1 MGDQPKAQLPEH
13 IYYTCSFCNRGAQAR
28 RYTGTMEIPA
38 IGGRERVHNILRG
51 VIIATQCPH
60 PSCHEFAVQ
69 ASLHRASY
77 REIAGNR
84 QYGPSIQIGSW
95 TLQPR
100 SEAKPMPS
108 YVPQAIRQDYQEACL
123 IRDLSPKASA
133 TLARRCLQGMIR
145 DFHGV
150 KKGRLKDEIDAIKD
164 KVDPE
169 TWNSIDSLREIGNIG
184 AHMEKDINVIV
195 DVEPE
200 EAHLLITL
208 IEALVKDWY
217 VNREER
223 RQLHQ
228 NISETAK
235 RKSDAQAQGKNKTTP

>member
-1 MGDQPKAQLPEH
+1 MLGW
-13 IYYTCSFCNRGAQAR
+13 
-28 RYTGTMEIPA
+28 
-38 IGGRERVHNILRG
+38 
-51 VIIATQCPH
+51 VIVATQCPH
-60 PSCHEFAVQ
+60 PSCHEFALQ
-69 ASLHRASY
+69 ASLHQASIS
-77 REIAGNR
+77 RIHGQLR
-84 QYGPSIQIGSW
+84 QQPWAQIDSW
-95 TLQPR
+95 TLRPR
-100 SEAKPMPS
+100 SEAKPIPG

-150 KKGRLKDEIDAIKD
+150 RKGRLKDEIDAIKD

-169 TWNSIDSLREIGNIG
+169 TWGSIDSLRKIGNIG
-184 AHMEKDINVIV
+184 AHMEKDIDVIIDV
-195 DVEPE
+195 DPQ

-208 IEALVKDWY
+208 IEGLVKDWY

-223 RQLHQ
+223 KLLHK

-235 RKSDAQAQGKNKTTP
+235 KKSEAQNHVQKKTTS